1 MAPLAQGVYN
11 TRSVPP
17 HAITRQELESH
28 YTLIPTINGVSKS
41 LKKNKIVYPLIKDA
55 GYALPYKYNP
65 TWGYNRLDKDHKNN
79 TNISNASDYYNP
91 SVRLFSE
98 EFNHINVYVRERQ
111 TRRNKN
117 EMRFQERSRSRSRS
131 QGRSQGTEL

>member
-17 HAITRQELESH
+17 HAITRQELESLESH
-28 YTLIPTINGVSKS
+28 YTLIPTKNGVIKS
-41 LKKNKIVYPLIKDA
+41 LKKNKIVYPLIRGA

-79 TNISNASDYYNP
+79 TNISNASEYYNP

-117 EMRFQERSRSRSRS
+117 EMRS
-131 QGRSQGTEL
+131 RSQGTEL